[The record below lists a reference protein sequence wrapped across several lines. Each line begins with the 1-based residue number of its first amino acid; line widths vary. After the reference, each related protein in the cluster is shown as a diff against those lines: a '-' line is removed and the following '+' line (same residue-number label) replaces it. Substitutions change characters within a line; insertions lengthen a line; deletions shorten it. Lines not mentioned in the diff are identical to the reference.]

1 MKPKQKF
8 NYKILDKKT
17 GKFFTTG
24 RSKSTW
30 QQKNAVIDF
39 IKSKT
44 TSRKSG
50 YLYDNQVYKAD
61 YKIDEIE
68 VYIYPL
74 DNATIVS
81 ASDFIA
87 ENQMDIDAKNLK
99 KKQKEIKRQAENL
112 KCELKRLEEQ
122 QRQTE
127 LRVNDIKSKLSK
139 Q

>member
-30 QQKNAVIDF
+30 LKKSAVIDF

-44 TSRKSG
+44 TPIKCG
-50 YLYDNQVYKAD
+50 YLYNSQMFTPD
-61 YKIDEIE
+61 YKIDDIE

-87 ENQMDIDAKNLK
+87 ENQMEIDTKNLK
-99 KKQKEIKRQAENL
+99 KEQKKLEDKL
-112 KCELKRLEEQ
+112 KVL
-122 QRQTE
+122 
-127 LRVNDIKSKLSK
+127 NGN
-139 Q
+139 

>member
-30 QQKNAVIDF
+30 LQKGAVIDF

-44 TSRKSG
+44 TPRKSG
-50 YLYDNQVYKAD
+50 YYSSQVYGPD

-87 ENQMDIDAKNLK
+87 ENQIEIDAKNLK
-99 KKQKEIKRQAENL
+99 KKQKEVIRQAESL
-112 KCELKRLEEQ
+112 KWELKRLEEQ
-122 QRQTE
+122 QKQTE
-127 LRVNDIKSKLSK
+127 LRVNDIKSKLAK
-139 Q
+139 K